1 MAIWLAFVLSMVA
14 GGQGFVALLAAQ
26 TGAVP
31 ILPQRRLSLS
41 EIDRFLAL
49 WAVGHDDWCTKRTK
63 ALSNPSERQL
73 TVTAVSVSECRQA
86 S

>member
-1 MAIWLAFVLSMVA
+1 MHSKRIKKLTIRPLYYFLKKMYMKT
-14 GGQGFVALLAAQ
+14 L
-26 TGAVP
+26 T
-31 ILPQRRLSLS
+31 